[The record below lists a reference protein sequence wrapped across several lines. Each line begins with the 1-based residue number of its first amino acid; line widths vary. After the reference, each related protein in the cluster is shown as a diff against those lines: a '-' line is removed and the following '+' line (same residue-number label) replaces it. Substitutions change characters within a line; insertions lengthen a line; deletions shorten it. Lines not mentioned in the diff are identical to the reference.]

1 MAIDIAYIDI
11 DWYCLYWLILAIES
25 CVVLVFWVRHPS
37 ARKLLRGK
45 RLTLSLMLSEA
56 GKINQQNKKSHGH
69 GRLWCCDVCHSHS
82 HSHSHTVQPS
92 RCPMNRLDNKW
103 QWFKSIEVDFQAV
116 GFLMLGCSR
125 CADFLFCLIH
135 VIPGGSKKMT
145 GGRFGLASSEE
156 MGWVASQNES
166 WEGGTFIR
174 WLCLYYPE
182 GYMATCGY
190 GSPCSSYD
198 FKWMVV
204 KSEMQPKFQDLKP
217 KISHQ
222 WEGPTKACRGGC
234 CLMLLMIKFD

>member
-82 HSHSHTVQPS
+82 HSHTVQPS

-145 GGRFGLASSEE
+145 GVGSALLHLRRWDELQAKMKAEKEVPSSGGSVYIIQKDIWLHVA
-156 MGWVASQNES
+156 MAHHAQAMISNGW
-166 WEGGTFIR
+166 W
-174 WLCLYYPE
+174 
-182 GYMATCGY
+182 
-190 GSPCSSYD
+190 
-198 FKWMVV
+198 
-204 KSEMQPKFQDLKP
+204 
-217 KISHQ
+217 
-222 WEGPTKACRGGC
+222 
-234 CLMLLMIKFD
+234 